1 MGKRPQPR
9 NDDSVPAMLADLNRI
24 IHEPARL
31 AILTVLS
38 TCVMADFKYLQT
50 ATGLSKGNLSVQL
63 SRLEEAGL
71 IASQRVIERKH
82 TLTTAGLTKTGRSQ
96 LALYWDQIERIRAH
110 STRRIASK
118 PEQASPRKSR
128 RKEYE
133 NLAPESAT

>member
-1 MGKRPQPR
+1 MGKSPLSILPEKELNLPEKEPPSPR
-9 NDDSVPAMLADLNRI
+9 HDDSVPGMLADLNRI

-71 IASQRVIERKH
+71 TARERVIERKH
-82 TLTTAGLTKTGRSQ
+82 TLTTVVLTNTGRSK
-96 LALYWDQIERIRAH
+96 LARYWDQIERIRAH
-110 STRRIASK
+110 STQRIASK
-118 PEQASPRKSR
+118 
-128 RKEYE
+128 
-133 NLAPESAT
+133 LD